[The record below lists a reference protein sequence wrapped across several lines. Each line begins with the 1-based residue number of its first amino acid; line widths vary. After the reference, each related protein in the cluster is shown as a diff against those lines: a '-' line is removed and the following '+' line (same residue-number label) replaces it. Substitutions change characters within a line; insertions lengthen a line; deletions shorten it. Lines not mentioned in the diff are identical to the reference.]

1 MDFVINVLTDA
12 INDSIKIFPF
22 LFLIY
27 VLMEA
32 IENASNKEKIE
43 RALTG
48 KLAPVVSGSLGIIPE
63 CGFSVMCAKLYDD
76 GFIRT
81 GTLIAAFISTSD
93 EGLIVL
99 LSNGTAF
106 TAVAN
111 LFLYK
116 MIFAVAIG
124 FIVNAAAKK
133 LDVKHVCP
141 IRGKCAECGK
151 RTEKFGET
159 YFLHPF
165 YHAGKTFLY
174 VFALNV
180 VFGLVFGLIGKQ
192 NVTAFLEGSEYFH
205 PLAAAL
211 VGLIPNCASSIVI
224 AQGYLSGALSF
235 AGLAAGLSANAG
247 VGALMLFKNK
257 KSFGRGVAVMAIQFV
272 SALVIGYTAL
282 FLLKITG

>member
-1 MDFVINVLTDA
+1 MDFIFNVLTDA
-12 INDSIKIFPF
+12 ITDSIKVFPF
-22 LFLIY
+22 LFMIY

-48 KLAPVVSGSLGIIPE
+48 KLAPVVSGTLGIIPE

-106 TAVAN
+106 TAVLN
-111 LFLYK
+111 LFLWK
-116 MIFAVAIG
+116 LTFAVAIG

-141 IRGKCAECGK
+141 VRGECVECGEH
-151 RTEKFGET
+151 TEKFWQT
-159 YFLHPF
+159 YILHPF

-174 VFALNV
+174 VLALNV
-180 VFGLVFGLIGKQ
+180 VFGLAFELIGKE
-192 NVTAFLEGSEYFH
+192 NVTAFLKSGEYLH
-205 PLAAAL
+205 PIAAAL

-224 AQGYLSGALSF
+224 AQSYLSGALSF
-235 AGLAAGLSANAG
+235 PGLAAGLSANAG
-247 VGALMLFKNK
+247 IGVLMLFKSK
-257 KSFGRGVAVMAIQFV
+257 KSFGRGVAVMLIQFV
-272 SALVIGYTAL
+272 AALVIGYAAML
-282 FLLKITG
+282 MLKITG